1 MEDSRILD
9 EYKAKIETEKNNLA
23 QLRAEKKI
31 VVKNL
36 KEEFQVDNIEEAE
49 KRLVRIKRQIESLQ
63 KEFTQK
69 IDEIKGE
76 FPL

>member
-36 KEEFQVDNIEEAE
+36 KDEFQVDTVEEAQ
-49 KRLVRIKRQIESLQ
+49 KRLIRIKRQIESLQ

>member
-36 KEEFQVDNIEEAE
+36 KEEFQVDTVEEAQ
-49 KRLVRIKRQIESLQ
+49 KRLIRIKRQIESLQ

-76 FPL
+76 YPL

>member
-36 KEEFQVDNIEEAE
+36 KEEFQVDTVEEAQ
-49 KRLVRIKRQIESLQ
+49 KRLIRIKRQIESLQ